1 MKIILGH
8 ISLDFDAL
16 ASMVAAKILM
26 PEAVLAVDGRSNS
39 FVQEFMA
46 LTKDLFPYRKLK
58 DIDPA
63 EVDSVII
70 VDTAD
75 LKRAVSN
82 ADTLQALRGKPLF
95 VFDHHP
101 YAGSLGEN
109 MVVEQTGAC
118 VTLLVERIIR
128 AGIKIGAM
136 DATLMLLGIYDDT
149 GSLLLENTTPRD
161 AAAVSW
167 LLAQGGQLGV
177 VAEYLRRP
185 LTPEQM
191 DVFRQLMQNKE
202 IIRQNE
208 IPILIAHAECAQY
221 VGSLALL
228 IHKLREIEDSD
239 VWFIVVKMPG
249 RVNIVGRSKG
259 DALPVRDILQAFHGA
274 GHLHAASA
282 TLKRS
287 DLFPVIEEL
296 RQEIRKYAVQPSL
309 VRDIMSFPVRTVTPD
324 MSLEDVGNLLLK
336 YAHSGVPVVEDG
348 ALVGV
353 ISRRDVDKALK
364 YGLQHAPAKG
374 FMSRDVVTVSPG
386 MHWESVQK
394 LMARHDIGRV
404 PVVENGKLV
413 GIVSRTDVLRLI
425 YGTVVSADDN
435 IVRERGIA
443 NRADTIA
450 LLEALPE
457 GAQKVLHAAVEVAGE
472 MDRPVY
478 LVGGFVRDLLLG
490 EPSQDFD
497 FVVEGN
503 GFLFARRM
511 EERLDVYKSVRH
523 EDFGTARLFLK
534 SGFHVDVA
542 GSRLEEYDYPGA
554 MPHVEQSTLREDL
567 FRRDFTINA
576 MALCLN
582 RDSYGQLVDY
592 YGGVRDLVQKEIRFL
607 HNMSFIDD
615 ATRIMRAVRFSGRY
629 GFRLD
634 KLTREAIGVA
644 LEADAFAKVSTERFT
659 EEWLAIYEERNYQAM
674 LGRLAGARVL
684 THWFGED
691 LPWHCAENAEDAA
704 KWTLARKWLLTLQ
717 NMSNSQIELVLSRL
731 KLTRSLVKVT
741 RVYMVLTEK
750 LAAVTDWSDLGSLD
764 DIMINT
770 PYFLRDIVGAQ
781 EKYRAGMAKYE
792 AARALIRTR
801 LKGLD
806 IVRCGVE
813 EGPRIGVLL
822 RRIRQL
828 WLEGAVRT
836 PEEESVRLKEMI
848 RELEPPAGD

>member
-8 ISLDFDAL
+8 TSLDFDAL
-16 ASMVAAKILM
+16 ASMMAAKVLM
-26 PEAVLAVDGRSNS
+26 PEAVPVVDGKSNS

-63 EVDSVII
+63 EVDAVII

-75 LKRAVSN
+75 LGRAVSN
-82 ADTLQALRGKPLF
+82 KAMLSALQAKPLF

-101 YAGSLGEN
+101 CSGPLAEN

-118 VTLLVERIIR
+118 TTLLVERIIR
-128 AGIKIGAM
+128 AGLKTSPM
-136 DATLMLLGIYDDT
+136 EATLMLLGIYDDT
-149 GSLLLENTTPRD
+149 GSLLLENTISRD
-161 AAAVSW
+161 AAAVAW
-167 LLAQGGQLGV
+167 LLTQGGQLGV

-191 DVFRQLMQNKE
+191 DLFHQLMRSKE
-202 IIRQNE
+202 ILRQNGL
-208 IPILIAHAECAQY
+208 PVFIAHAECAQY
-221 VGSLALL
+221 VGGLALL
-228 IHKLREIEDSD
+228 IHKLQELEDAD

-249 RVNIVGRSKG
+249 RINIIGRSKA
-259 DALPVRDILQAFHGA
+259 DALPVRDILRAFRGA
-274 GHLHAASA
+274 GHLYAASA
-282 TLKRS
+282 SLKRG

-296 RQEIRKYAVQPSL
+296 RQEIRKYAAQPNL
-309 VRDIMSFPVRTVTPD
+309 ARDIMSFPVRTVSPD
-324 MSLEDVGNLLLK
+324 MTLEDVGNLLLK
-336 YAHSGVPVVEDG
+336 YAHSGMPVVQNGD
-348 ALVGV
+348 LVGV

-364 YGLQHAPAKG
+364 YGLQHAPVKG
-374 FMSRDVVTVSPG
+374 FMSREIVTASPD

-394 LMARHDIGRV
+394 LMVRHDIGRV
-404 PVVENGKLV
+404 PVVEDGRLV

-435 IVRERGIA
+435 IVQERSIAKRE
-443 NRADTIA
+443 DTIR
-450 LLEALPE
+450 LLESLPE
-457 GAQKVLHAAVEVAGE
+457 TACRVLEAAAAVADDMG
-472 MDRPVY
+472 RPVY

-497 FVVEGN
+497 FVIEGN
-503 GFLFARRM
+503 GLQFAQHL
-511 EERLDVYKSVRH
+511 EERLDVYKFVH
-523 EDFGTARLFLK
+523 HKEFGTARLFLK
-534 SGFHVDVA
+534 SGGHVDIA
-542 GSRLEEYDYPGA
+542 GSRMEEYDYPGA

-582 RDSYGQLVDY
+582 RDSYGRLIDY
-592 YGGVRDLVQKEIRFL
+592 YGGSRDLGQKEIRFL

-615 ATRIMRAVRFSGRY
+615 ATRIMRAVRFAGRY

-644 LEADAFAKVSTERFT
+644 LEAGAFAKVSPERFT

-674 LGRLAGARVL
+674 LEHLARSRVL

-691 LPWHCAENAEDAA
+691 LPWYWGGNPEEAA
-704 KWTLARKWLLTLQ
+704 KWALARKWLLSLQ
-717 NMSNSQIELVLSRL
+717 HMDNREIDLVLGRL

-741 RVYMVLTEK
+741 QDYMALTEK
-750 LAAVTDWSDLGSLD
+750 MAACDWSDLSAID
-764 DIMINT
+764 DIMGDT
-770 PYFLRDIVGAQ
+770 PYYLRDIIGAQ
-781 EKYRAGMAKYE
+781 EKFQAGMARYE
-792 AARALIRTR
+792 AARARIRTR

-806 IVRCGVE
+806 LVRLGVE
-813 EGPRIGVLL
+813 EGPRVGELL
-822 RRIRQL
+822 RRIRRL
-828 WLEGAVRT
+828 WLLGTIGT
-836 PEEESVRLKEMI
+836 PEEESACLQ
-848 RELEPPAGD
+848 ELIDQR